1 MASVNCTSH
10 SDTTAIFEASIS
22 SDTVK
27 RILYIF
33 IDGRTESSGEKSGP
47 PLFVMVTGLSPGTTY
62 QYSWEIDYYTANA
75 WHNGGSG
82 TGTITTDSSGG
93 GGGGGTDPDP
103 PSGGSY
109 FWDCYNLTAG
119 GYMGYQT
126 STANS
131 SISAPY
137 ISGYTYQGYVYHNS
151 WEACETQGKE
161 GRYDGTDG
169 TCSSHN
175 SNLPYVVFFYTEAAP
190 TGWYLQSLGNGYYS
204 GPVNTS
210 VYYNLSSYQIGYIDY
225 TPSSNGLLTAY
236 ASGDSFDDYGFIG
249 YANSMGLNSSASSGY
264 QAITNYLISDDQSG
278 GSGHF
283 KITQFSVTAN
293 TTYRIAIAPWSS
305 PAAFSGNLY
314 FYFESISS
322 WMTPINIYTI
332 GSGTSGTSNTTSV
345 PAYKAGYITVTTPS
359 YAGKLVF
366 KTTSNSNTPDYCSYL
381 SSSLLSAGSGTDRRS
396 AVSGTTLK
404 TDDDGAGT
412 GYDTKIEQVASAN
425 TTYYWYVNAAWSAS
439 STYSIPWQYNYY
451 RQYTITFNKNDG
463 TNTVW
468 STNYAYADSMTAT
481 MASAPTRTGYTFQG
495 WSTSSSATS
504 GYNAGNTVSISG
516 STTFYAIWK
525 INTITVTYNANGGSG
540 GPGLQ
545 TVNANS
551 SFNINGS
558 SYPTRNSYIFKGW
571 STSSTAKTATY
582 KKGATP
588 SISTTTSNITYYAVW
603 WPAFTW
609 KDYSRSEAN
618 TFAGYINTYLNSSI
632 TTINNANPLRLVIW
646 FNAIATALGNN
657 TKVTSGDASF
667 KTQLDTLLT
676 AYNNY

>member
-1 MASVNCTSH
+1 MASVSCTSH

-33 IDGRTESSGEKSGP
+33 IDGRTIDSGEKSGP
-47 PLFVMVTGLSPGTTY
+47 PLFVTVTGLSPGTTY
-62 QYSWEIDYYTANA
+62 DYSWEIDYYTANS

-82 TGTITTDSSGG
+82 TGTITTDGSSGG
-93 GGGGGTDPDP
+93 GGGGGET
-103 PSGGSY
+103 PSGDY
-109 FWDCYNLTAG
+109 TWDCYNLTSG
-119 GYMGYQT
+119 NYMGYET
-126 STANS
+126 STSAS

-137 ISGYTYQGYVYHNS
+137 IQGYNYMGYVYHSS
-151 WEACETQGKE
+151 WSNCVEQAKNGN
-161 GRYDGTDG
+161 YDGTDSVC
-169 TCSSHN
+169 TNHSSRH
-175 SNLPYVVFFYTEAAP
+175 PYVVFFYTEAP
-190 TGWYLQSLGNGYYS
+190 TGWYLQNLGNYNGA
-204 GPVNTS
+204 VNTY
-210 VYYNLSSYQIGYIDY
+210 VDYNLSSYEIGYIDY

-236 ASGDSFDDYGFIG
+236 ASGDNFDDYGFIG

-278 GSGHF
+278 GNGHF

-305 PAAFSGNLY
+305 PAAFSGKLY

-322 WMTPINIYTI
+322 WMTPISMYTI
-332 GSGTSGTSNTTSV
+332 GSGTSGTSGTTSV

-366 KTTSNSNTPDYCSYL
+366 KTTSNSKSPDYYSYL
-381 SSSLLSAGSGTDRRS
+381 SSSPLSAASGTSRTS

-404 TDDDGAGT
+404 VDDDGAGT
-412 GYDTKIEQVASAN
+412 GYDTKIEYTASAS
-425 TTYYWYVNAAWSAS
+425 TTYYWYVNAAWSNS

-463 TNTVW
+463 TNTIW
-468 STNYAYADSMTAT
+468 STNYVYADSMNAT
-481 MASAPTRTGYTFQG
+481 MASAPSRTNYTFQG

-504 GYNAGNTVSISG
+504 GYGAGSSVSVSG

-525 INTITVTYNANGGSG
+525 RNTITVTYSANGGSG
-540 GPGLQ
+540 GPGSQ
-545 TVNANS
+545 TVNTNS

-558 SYPTRNSYIFKGW
+558 NYPTRNNYIFKGW

-588 SISTTTSNITYYAVW
+588 SISTETSNITYYAVW
-603 WPAFTW
+603 WPVFTW

-632 TTINNANPLRLVIW
+632 TTINDTNPLRLVVW
-646 FNAIATALGNN
+646 FNAITTALGNS
-657 TKVTSGDASF
+657 TKVASGDASF

>member
-1 MASVNCTSH
+1 MAVSVSCTS
-10 SDTTAIFEASIS
+10 STTTSLIFEASGIS
-22 SDTVK
+22 SDNVSRRLYVRLDDGTSDTGSSTTGTLWV
-27 RILYIF
+27 RI
-33 IDGRTESSGEKSGP
+33 SG
-47 PLFVMVTGLSPGTTY
+47 LTPGTRY
-62 QYSWEIDYYTANA
+62 EYAWEVDYYTAGQWN
-75 WHNGGSG
+75 NGASG
-82 TGTITTDSSGG
+82 TGVAWTDDDSSGG
-93 GGGGGTDPDP
+93 GGGET
-103 PSGGSY
+103 PSGDY
-109 FWDCYNLTAG
+109 TWDCYNLTAG
-119 GYMGYQT
+119 DYMGYET
-126 STANS
+126 STSSS
-131 SISAPY
+131 SITAPT
-137 ISGYTYQGYVYHNS
+137 ISGYTYQGYVYHSTWSKCVEQAKN
-151 WEACETQGKE
+151 GN
-161 GRYDGTDG
+161 YDGTDSVC
-169 TCSSHN
+169 TNHSSTH
-175 SNLPYVVFFYTEAAP
+175 PYVVFFYTEAP
-190 TGWYLQSLGNGYYS
+190 TGWYLQNLGNYS
-204 GPVNTS
+204 GAVNTY
-210 VYYNLSSYQIGYIDY
+210 VNYNLSSYGIGYIDY

-236 ASGDSFDDYGFIG
+236 ASGDNFDDYGFIG

-278 GSGHF
+278 GNGHF

-322 WMTPINIYTI
+322 WMSPVSMYSI
-332 GSGTSGTSNTTSV
+332 GSGTSGTSGTTSV

-366 KTTSNSNTPDYCSYL
+366 KTTSNSKSPDYYSYL
-381 SSSLLSAGSGTDRRS
+381 SSSPLPAASGTSRTS

-404 TDDDGAGT
+404 VDDDGAGT
-412 GYDTKIEQVASAN
+412 GYDTKIEYGASAS
-425 TTYYWYVNAAWSAS
+425 TTYYWYVNAAWSNS

-463 TNTVW
+463 TNTIW
-468 STNYAYADSMTAT
+468 STNYVYADSMSAK
-481 MASAPTRTGYTFQG
+481 MASAPSRTNYTFQG

-504 GYNAGNTVSISG
+504 GYSAGSSVSVSG

-525 INTITVTYNANGGSG
+525 RNTITITYNANGGSG
-540 GPGLQ
+540 GPGSQ
-545 TVNANS
+545 TVNTNS

-558 SYPTRNSYIFKGW
+558 NYPTRSNYIFKGW

-582 KKGATP
+582 KKGTTP
-588 SISTTTSNITYYAVW
+588 SISTGTSNITYYAVW

-632 TTINNANPLRLVIW
+632 TAINDTNPLRLVVW
-646 FNAIATALGNN
+646 FNAAATALGNS
-657 TKVTSGDASF
+657 TKVASGDASF

-676 AYNNY
+676 TYNNY

>member
-1 MASVNCTSH
+1 MASVSCTSH

-33 IDGRTESSGEKSGP
+33 IDGRTIDSGEKSGP
-47 PLFVMVTGLSPGTTY
+47 PLFVTVTGLSPGTTY
-62 QYSWEIDYYTANA
+62 DYSWEIDYYTANS

-82 TGTITTDSSGG
+82 TGTITTDGSSGG
-93 GGGGGTDPDP
+93 GGGGGET
-103 PSGGSY
+103 PSGDY
-109 FWDCYNLTAG
+109 TWDCYNLTSG
-119 GYMGYQT
+119 NYMGYET
-126 STANS
+126 STSAS

-137 ISGYTYQGYVYHNS
+137 IQGYNYMGYVYHSS
-151 WEACETQGKE
+151 WSNCVEQAKNGN
-161 GRYDGTDG
+161 YDGTDSVC
-169 TCSSHN
+169 TNHSSRH
-175 SNLPYVVFFYTEAAP
+175 PYVVFFYTEAP
-190 TGWYLQSLGNGYYS
+190 TGWYLQNLGNYNGA
-204 GPVNTS
+204 VNTY
-210 VYYNLSSYQIGYIDY
+210 VDYNLSSYEIGYIDY
-225 TPSSNGLLTAY
+225 TPSSNGFLTAY
-236 ASGDSFDDYGFIG
+236 ASGDNFDDYGFIG

-278 GSGHF
+278 GNGHF

-305 PAAFSGNLY
+305 PAAFSGKLY

-322 WMTPINIYTI
+322 WMTPISMYTI
-332 GSGTSGTSNTTSV
+332 GSGTSGTSGTTSV

-366 KTTSNSNTPDYCSYL
+366 KTTSNSKSPDYYSYL
-381 SSSLLSAGSGTDRRS
+381 SSSPLSAASGTSRTS

-404 TDDDGAGT
+404 VDDDGAGT
-412 GYDTKIEQVASAN
+412 GYDTKIEYTASAS
-425 TTYYWYVNAAWSAS
+425 TTYYWYVNAAWSNS

-463 TNTVW
+463 TNTIW
-468 STNYAYADSMTAT
+468 STNYVYADSMNAT
-481 MASAPTRTGYTFQG
+481 MASAPSRTNYTFQG

-504 GYNAGNTVSISG
+504 GYGAGSSVSVSG

-525 INTITVTYNANGGSG
+525 RNTITVTYSANGGSG
-540 GPGLQ
+540 GPGSQ
-545 TVNANS
+545 TVNTNS

-558 SYPTRNSYIFKGW
+558 NYPTRNNYIFKGW

-588 SISTTTSNITYYAVW
+588 SISTETSNITYYAVW
-603 WPAFTW
+603 WPVFTW

-632 TTINNANPLRLVIW
+632 TTINDTNPLRLVVW
-646 FNAIATALGNN
+646 FNAITTALGNS
-657 TKVTSGDASF
+657 TKVASGDASF

>member
-1 MASVNCTSH
+1 MAISVDCTTSG
-10 SDTTAIFEASIS
+10 TTSLIFEASGMS
-22 SDTVK
+22 SDNVSRRLYVRLDDGTSDTGPSTTGTPWV
-27 RILYIF
+27 RI
-33 IDGRTESSGEKSGP
+33 SG
-47 PLFVMVTGLSPGTTY
+47 LTPGTRY
-62 QYSWEIDYYTANA
+62 EYAWEVDYYTAGS
-75 WHNGGSG
+75 WQYGDSG
-82 TGTITTDSSGG
+82 TGVAWTDEDSE
-93 GGGGGTDPDP
+93 GGTDPDP
-103 PSGGSY
+103 PASGDY
-109 FWDCYNLTAG
+109 TWDCYNLTSG
-119 GYMGYQT
+119 DYMGYET
-126 STANS
+126 STSAS
-131 SISAPY
+131 SITAPT
-137 ISGYTYQGYVYHNS
+137 ISGYNYMGYVYHSS
-151 WEACETQGKE
+151 WSKCVSQAEE
-161 GRYDGTDG
+161 GNYDGTDSVC
-169 TCSSHN
+169 TDHSSTY
-175 SNLPYVVFFYTEAAP
+175 PYVVFFYTEAP
-190 TGWYLQSLGNGYYS
+190 QGWYLQNLGNYNGAI
-204 GPVNTS
+204 NTY
-210 VYYNLSSYQIGYIDY
+210 VDYNLSSYGIGYIDY
-225 TPSSNGLLTAY
+225 TPSSNGLFTAY
-236 ASGDSFDDYGFIG
+236 TSEGNFDDYGTIG
-249 YANSMGLNSSASSGY
+249 YANSIGLNSSASNGY
-264 QAITNYLISDDQSG
+264 QAITNYLTSDDQSG
-278 GSGHF
+278 GNNHF

-293 TTYRIAIAPWSS
+293 TIYRITVAPWSS
-305 PAAFSGNLY
+305 PDAFSGKLY

-332 GSGTSGTSNTTSV
+332 GSGTSETSSTTSV

-439 STYSIPWQYNYY
+439 NTYSIPWQYNYY

-468 STNYAYADSMTAT
+468 STNYTYADSMTAT

-504 GYNAGNTVSISG
+504 GYYAGRVVLVSG

-540 GPGLQ
+540 GPGSQ

-558 SYPTRNSYIFKGW
+558 NFPTKSNYIFKGW
-571 STSSTAKTATY
+571 STSSSAKTATY
-582 KKGATP
+582 KKGATT
-588 SISTTTSNITYYAVW
+588 SIPTGTSNITYYAVW

-632 TTINNANPLRLVIW
+632 TTINNTNPLRLVIW
-646 FNAIATALGNN
+646 FNAVATALGNN
-657 TKVTSGDASF
+657 TKVISGDVSF
-667 KTQLDTLLT
+667 KAQLDTLLT

>member
-33 IDGRTESSGEKSGP
+33 IDGRTIDSGEKSGP

-62 QYSWEIDYYTANA
+62 DYSWEIDYYTANS

-82 TGTITTDSSGG
+82 TGTITTNGSSG
-93 GGGGGTDPDP
+93 GGGGGTDPP
-103 PSGGSY
+103 ASGDY
-109 FWDCYNLTAG
+109 TWDCYNLTSES
-119 GYMGYQT
+119 YMGYET
-126 STANS
+126 STSAS

-137 ISGYTYQGYVYHNS
+137 IQGYNYMGYVYHSS
-151 WEACETQGKE
+151 WSNCVEQAKNGN
-161 GRYDGTDG
+161 YDGTDSVC
-169 TCSSHN
+169 TNHSSRH
-175 SNLPYVVFFYTEAAP
+175 PYVVFFYTEAP
-190 TGWYLQSLGNGYYS
+190 QGWYLQNLGNYNGS
-204 GPVNTS
+204 VNT
-210 VYYNLSSYQIGYIDY
+210 YTDYNLSSYGIGYIDY
-225 TPSSNGLLTAY
+225 TPNSNGLFTVY
-236 ASGDSFDDYGFIG
+236 ASGSSFDDYGFIG
-249 YANSMGLNSSASSGY
+249 YANSMGLNSSASNGF
-264 QAITNYLISDDQSG
+264 QAITNSLATDDQSG

-283 KITQFSVTAN
+283 KITQFSVNAN
-293 TTYRIAIAPWSS
+293 TTYRIAIAPYGS
-305 PAAFSGNLY
+305 PAAFSGQLY

-322 WMTPINIYTI
+322 WMTPINMYTI
-332 GSGTSGTSNTTSV
+332 GSGTSGTSGTTSV

-366 KTTSNSNTPDYCSYL
+366 KTTSNSKTPNYYSRL
-381 SSSLLSAGSGTDRRS
+381 SSSLLSAGSGTDRTN

-412 GYDTKIEQVASAN
+412 GYDTKIEHTASAS
-425 TTYYWYVNAAWSAS
+425 TTYYWYVNAAWSS
-439 STYSIPWQYNYY
+439 SGTYSIPWQYNYY
-451 RQYTITFNKNDG
+451 RQYTITFNRNDG

-468 STNYAYADSMTAT
+468 STNYVYADSMTAT
-481 MASAPTRTGYTFQG
+481 MASAPTRTDYTFQG

-504 GYNAGNTVSISG
+504 GYSAGSSVSVSG
-516 STTFYAIWK
+516 STTFYAVWK
-525 INTITVTYNANGGSG
+525 RNTITVTYNANGGSG
-540 GPGLQ
+540 GPGSQ
-545 TVNANS
+545 TVNTNS

-558 SYPTRNSYIFKGW
+558 NFPTKSNYIFKGW
-571 STSSTAKTATY
+571 STSSSAKTATY
-582 KKGATP
+582 KKGTTP
-588 SISTTTSNITYYAVW
+588 SISAGTSNITYYAVW

-632 TTINNANPLRLVIW
+632 ATINDTNPLRLVVW

-657 TKVTSGDASF
+657 TKVISGDASF
-667 KTQLDTLLT
+667 KAQLDTLLT

>member
-1 MASVNCTSH
+1 MASVSCTSH

-33 IDGRTESSGEKSGP
+33 IDGRTIDSGEKSGP
-47 PLFVMVTGLSPGTTY
+47 PLFVTVTGLSPGTTY
-62 QYSWEIDYYTANA
+62 DYSWEIDYYTANS

-82 TGTITTDSSGG
+82 TGTITTDGSSGG
-93 GGGGGTDPDP
+93 GGGGGET
-103 PSGGSY
+103 PSGDY
-109 FWDCYNLTAG
+109 TWDCYNLTSG
-119 GYMGYQT
+119 NYMGYET
-126 STANS
+126 STSAS

-137 ISGYTYQGYVYHNS
+137 IQGYNYMGYVYHSS
-151 WEACETQGKE
+151 WSNCVEQAKNGN
-161 GRYDGTDG
+161 YDGTDSVC
-169 TCSSHN
+169 TNHSSRH
-175 SNLPYVVFFYTEAAP
+175 PYVVFFYTEAP
-190 TGWYLQSLGNGYYS
+190 TGWYLQNLGNYNGA
-204 GPVNTS
+204 VNTY
-210 VYYNLSSYQIGYIDY
+210 VDYNLSSYEIGYIDY

-236 ASGDSFDDYGFIG
+236 ASGDNFDDYGFIG

-278 GSGHF
+278 GNGHF

-305 PAAFSGNLY
+305 PAAFSGKLY

-322 WMTPINIYTI
+322 WMTPISMYTI
-332 GSGTSGTSNTTSV
+332 GSGTSGTSGTTSV

-366 KTTSNSNTPDYCSYL
+366 KTTSNSKSPDYYSYL
-381 SSSLLSAGSGTDRRS
+381 SSSLLSAASGTSRTS

-404 TDDDGAGT
+404 VDDDGAGT
-412 GYDTKIEQVASAN
+412 GYDTKIEYTASAS
-425 TTYYWYVNAAWSAS
+425 TTYYWYVNAAWSNS

-463 TNTVW
+463 TNTIW
-468 STNYAYADSMTAT
+468 STNYVYADSMNAT
-481 MASAPTRTGYTFQG
+481 MASAPSRTNYTFQG

-504 GYNAGNTVSISG
+504 GYSAGSSVSVSG

-525 INTITVTYNANGGSG
+525 RNTITITYNANGGSG
-540 GPGLQ
+540 GPGSQ
-545 TVNANS
+545 TVNTNS

-558 SYPTRNSYIFKGW
+558 NYPTRNNYIFKGW

-588 SISTTTSNITYYAVW
+588 SISTETSNITYYAVW
-603 WPAFTW
+603 WPAFAW

-632 TTINNANPLRLVIW
+632 TTINDTNPLRLVVW
-646 FNAIATALGNN
+646 FNAITTALGNN
-657 TKVTSGDASF
+657 TKVASGDASF
-667 KTQLDTLLT
+667 KTQLDALLT
-676 AYNNY
+676 TYNNY

>member
-1 MASVNCTSH
+1 MASVSCTSH

-33 IDGRTESSGEKSGP
+33 IDGRTIDSGEKSGP

-62 QYSWEIDYYTANA
+62 DYSWEIDYYTANS

-82 TGTITTDSSGG
+82 TGTITTDGSSGG
-93 GGGGGTDPDP
+93 GGGGGET
-103 PSGGSY
+103 PSGDY
-109 FWDCYNLTAG
+109 TWDCYNLTSG
-119 GYMGYQT
+119 NYMGYET
-126 STANS
+126 STSAS

-137 ISGYTYQGYVYHNS
+137 IWGYNYMGYVYHSS
-151 WEACETQGKE
+151 WSNCVEQAKNGN
-161 GRYDGTDG
+161 YDGTDSVC
-169 TCSSHN
+169 TNHSSRH
-175 SNLPYVVFFYTEAAP
+175 PYVVFFYTEAP
-190 TGWYLQSLGNGYYS
+190 TGWYLQNLGNYNGA
-204 GPVNTS
+204 VNTY
-210 VYYNLSSYQIGYIDY
+210 VDYNLSSYEIGYIDY

-236 ASGDSFDDYGFIG
+236 ASGDNFDDYGFIG

-278 GSGHF
+278 GNGHF

-305 PAAFSGNLY
+305 PAAFSGKLY

-322 WMTPINIYTI
+322 WMTPISMYTI
-332 GSGTSGTSNTTSV
+332 GSGTSGTSGTTSV

-366 KTTSNSNTPDYCSYL
+366 KTTSNSKSPDYYSYL
-381 SSSLLSAGSGTDRRS
+381 SSSLLSAASGTSRTS

-404 TDDDGAGT
+404 VDDDGAGT
-412 GYDTKIEQVASAN
+412 GYDTKIEYTASAS
-425 TTYYWYVNAAWSAS
+425 TTYYWYVNAAWSNS

-463 TNTVW
+463 TNTIW
-468 STNYAYADSMTAT
+468 STNYVYADSMNAT
-481 MASAPTRTGYTFQG
+481 MASAPSRTNYTFQG

-504 GYNAGNTVSISG
+504 GYSAGSSVSVSG

-525 INTITVTYNANGGSG
+525 RNTITVTYSANGGSG
-540 GPGLQ
+540 GPGSQ
-545 TVNANS
+545 TVNTNS

-558 SYPTRNSYIFKGW
+558 NYPTRNNYIFKGW

-588 SISTTTSNITYYAVW
+588 SISTETSNITYYAVW
-603 WPAFTW
+603 WPVFTW

-632 TTINNANPLRLVIW
+632 TTINDTNPLRLVVW
-646 FNAIATALGNN
+646 FNAITTALGNS
-657 TKVTSGDASF
+657 TKVASGDASF

>member
-1 MASVNCTSH
+1 MAVSVSCTS
-10 SDTTAIFEASIS
+10 STTTSLIFEASGIS
-22 SDTVK
+22 SDNVSRRLYVRLDDGTSDTGSSTTGTPWV
-27 RILYIF
+27 RI
-33 IDGRTESSGEKSGP
+33 SG
-47 PLFVMVTGLSPGTTY
+47 LTPGTRY
-62 QYSWEIDYYTANA
+62 EYAWEVDYYTAGQWN
-75 WHNGGSG
+75 NGASG
-82 TGTITTDSSGG
+82 TGVAWTDDDSSGG
-93 GGGGGTDPDP
+93 GGGET
-103 PSGGSY
+103 PSGDY
-109 FWDCYNLTAG
+109 TWDCYNLTAG
-119 GYMGYQT
+119 DYMGYET
-126 STANS
+126 STSSS
-131 SISAPY
+131 SITAPT
-137 ISGYTYQGYVYHNS
+137 ISGYTYQGYVYHSTWSKCVEQAKN
-151 WEACETQGKE
+151 GN
-161 GRYDGTDG
+161 YDGTDSVC
-169 TCSSHN
+169 TNHSSTH
-175 SNLPYVVFFYTEAAP
+175 PYVVFFYTEAP
-190 TGWYLQSLGNGYYS
+190 TGWYLQNLGNYS
-204 GPVNTS
+204 GAVNTY
-210 VYYNLSSYQIGYIDY
+210 VNYNLSSYGIGYIDY

-236 ASGDSFDDYGFIG
+236 ASGDNFDDYGFIG

-278 GSGHF
+278 GNGHF

-322 WMTPINIYTI
+322 WMSPVSMYSI
-332 GSGTSGTSNTTSV
+332 GSGTSGTSGTTSV

-366 KTTSNSNTPDYCSYL
+366 KTTSNSKSPDYYSYL
-381 SSSLLSAGSGTDRRS
+381 SSSPLPAASGTSRTS

-404 TDDDGAGT
+404 VDDDGAGT
-412 GYDTKIEQVASAN
+412 GYDTKIEYGASAS
-425 TTYYWYVNAAWSAS
+425 TTYYWYVNAAWSNS

-463 TNTVW
+463 TNTIW
-468 STNYAYADSMTAT
+468 STNYVYADSMSAK
-481 MASAPTRTGYTFQG
+481 MASAPSRTNYTFQG

-504 GYNAGNTVSISG
+504 GYSAGSSVSVSG

-525 INTITVTYNANGGSG
+525 RNTITITYNANGGSG
-540 GPGLQ
+540 GPGSQ
-545 TVNANS
+545 TVNTNS

-558 SYPTRNSYIFKGW
+558 NYPTRSNYIFKGW

-582 KKGATP
+582 KKGTTP
-588 SISTTTSNITYYAVW
+588 SISTGTSNITYYAVW

-632 TTINNANPLRLVIW
+632 TAINDTNPLRLVVW
-646 FNAIATALGNN
+646 FNAAATALGNS
-657 TKVTSGDASF
+657 TKVASGDASF

-676 AYNNY
+676 TYNNY

>member
-1 MASVNCTSH
+1 MASVSCTSH

-33 IDGRTESSGEKSGP
+33 IDGRTIDSGEQSGP

-62 QYSWEIDYYTANA
+62 SYSWEIDYYTANS

-82 TGTITTDSSGG
+82 TGTITTDGSS
-93 GGGGGTDPDP
+93 GGGGTDPDP

-119 GYMGYQT
+119 GYMGYET
-126 STANS
+126 STSNP

-151 WEACETQGKE
+151 WKACEAQGEE

-175 SNLPYVVFFYTEAAP
+175 SNFPYVVFFYTEAP
-190 TGWYLQSLGNGYYS
+190 QGWYLQNLGNYG
-204 GPVNTS
+204 GPVDTY
-210 VYYNLSSYQIGYIDY
+210 VDYNLSSYGIGYIDY
-225 TPSSNGLLTAY
+225 TPSSDGLFTAY
-236 ASGDSFDDYGFIG
+236 ASGSSFDDYGTIG
-249 YANSMGLNSSASSGY
+249 YANSIGLNSSASNGY
-264 QAITNYLISDDQSG
+264 QAITNYLTSDDQSG
-278 GSGHF
+278 GNNHF

-293 TTYRIAIAPWSS
+293 TTYRITVAPWSS
-305 PAAFSGNLY
+305 PTAFSGQLY

-322 WMTPINIYTI
+322 WMTPISMYTI
-332 GSGTSGTSNTTSV
+332 DSGLNGANGTSSV
-345 PAYKAGYITVTTPS
+345 PAYKAGYVTVTTPS

-366 KTTSNSNTPDYCSYL
+366 KTTSNSKNPDYYSYL
-381 SSSLLSAGSGTDRRS
+381 SSSLLSAGSGTNRTS
-396 AVSGTTLK
+396 AVSGTILK

-412 GYDTKIEQVASAN
+412 GYDTKIEHTTSAS
-425 TTYYWYVNAAWSAS
+425 TTYYWYVNAAWSS
-439 STYSIPWQYNYY
+439 SSIYSIPWQYNYY
-451 RQYTITFNKNDG
+451 RQYTITFNRNDG

-468 STNYAYADSMTAT
+468 STNYVYADSMTAT
-481 MASAPTRTGYTFQG
+481 MASAPTRTDYTFQG

-504 GYNAGNTVSISG
+504 GYSAGSSVSVSG

-525 INTITVTYNANGGSG
+525 RNTITVTYSANGGSG
-540 GPGLQ
+540 GPGSQ
-545 TVNANS
+545 TVNTNS

-558 SYPTRNSYIFKGW
+558 NYPTRNNYIFKGW
-571 STSSTAKTATY
+571 STSSSAKTATY

-588 SISTTTSNITYYAVW
+588 SISTSTSNITYYAVW

-632 TTINNANPLRLVIW
+632 TTINDTNPLRLVVW

-657 TKVTSGDASF
+657 TKVISGDTSF
-667 KTQLDTLLT
+667 KAQLDTLLT

>member
-1 MASVNCTSH
+1 MAVSVSCTS
-10 SDTTAIFEASIS
+10 STTTSLIFEASGIS
-22 SDTVK
+22 SDNVSRRLYVRLDDGTSDTGSSTTGTPWV
-27 RILYIF
+27 RI
-33 IDGRTESSGEKSGP
+33 SG
-47 PLFVMVTGLSPGTTY
+47 LTPGTRY
-62 QYSWEIDYYTANA
+62 EYAWEVDYYTAGQWN
-75 WHNGGSG
+75 NGASG
-82 TGTITTDSSGG
+82 TGVAWTDDDSSGG
-93 GGGGGTDPDP
+93 GGGET
-103 PSGGSY
+103 PSGDY
-109 FWDCYNLTAG
+109 TWDCYNLTAG
-119 GYMGYQT
+119 DYMGYET
-126 STANS
+126 STSSS
-131 SISAPY
+131 SITAPT
-137 ISGYTYQGYVYHNS
+137 ISGYTYQGYVYHSTWSKCVEQAKN
-151 WEACETQGKE
+151 GN
-161 GRYDGTDG
+161 YDGTDSVC
-169 TCSSHN
+169 TNHSSTH
-175 SNLPYVVFFYTEAAP
+175 PYVVFFYTEAP
-190 TGWYLQSLGNGYYS
+190 TGWYLQNLGNYS
-204 GPVNTS
+204 GAVNTY
-210 VYYNLSSYQIGYIDY
+210 VNYNLSSYGIGYIDY

-236 ASGDSFDDYGFIG
+236 ASGDNFDDYGFIG

-278 GSGHF
+278 GNGHF

-322 WMTPINIYTI
+322 WMSPVSMYSI
-332 GSGTSGTSNTTSV
+332 GSGTSGTSGTTSV

-366 KTTSNSNTPDYCSYL
+366 KTTSNSKSPDYYSYL
-381 SSSLLSAGSGTDRRS
+381 SSSPLPAASGTSRTS

-404 TDDDGAGT
+404 VDDDGAGT
-412 GYDTKIEQVASAN
+412 GYDTKIEYGASAS
-425 TTYYWYVNAAWSAS
+425 TTYYWYVNAAWSNS

-463 TNTVW
+463 TNTIW
-468 STNYAYADSMTAT
+468 STNYVYADSMSAK
-481 MASAPTRTGYTFQG
+481 MASAPSHTNYTFQG

-504 GYNAGNTVSISG
+504 GYSAGSSVSVSG

-525 INTITVTYNANGGSG
+525 RNTITITYNANGGSG
-540 GPGLQ
+540 GPGSQ
-545 TVNANS
+545 TVNTNS

-558 SYPTRNSYIFKGW
+558 NYPTRSNYIFKGW

-582 KKGATP
+582 KKGTTP
-588 SISTTTSNITYYAVW
+588 SISTGTSNITYYAVW

-632 TTINNANPLRLVIW
+632 TAINDTNPLRLVVW
-646 FNAIATALGNN
+646 FNAAATALGNS
-657 TKVTSGDASF
+657 TKVASGDASF

-676 AYNNY
+676 TYNNY